1 MSTKD
6 LKNKRKTLTCG
17 KDEEYSIDFIN
28 EGSKLKIIAKKESDI
43 LSIIYSS
50 TFSLEDIKK
59 FSFFGNDYES
69 IDDCLDEIFDKLEK
83 RDKDENKTVI
93 EKKDSEL
100 ITITI
105 SKFSKRCPTI
115 YFTLKKQEKNDNEK
129 YDELLD
135 IVVKMKKNQENEI
148 KKLQNKI
155 NYYEN
160 LLKIKKNPDFK
171 KGLDEF
177 KGSVIEMSCFGPNE
191 IENYFDLNQDYIY
204 SKKDESTFIS
214 FVFTCKDEKDM
225 PSAVETFKKVKENY
239 SYKENIFIRTKGNKA
254 YIEYR
259 YPYGNDLFEIN
270 GYDLS
275 SICFSSGQSLIIK
288 TDAIPKN
295 FYEEYN
301 KEKILNLVLGTELEF
316 ENLSPQIQLCVKSFI
331 LMAEELR
338 FPEYLQRFF
347 KDIFLNVLNGNY
359 KYKVSKLLLKDE
371 ENEIKEIYDGLQR
384 FFNFIVE
391 LFNYE
396 YYKDY
401 KKINYDEIE
410 FNLMSAR
417 YKSGFNYKFKL
428 PYFNELMDELIKKKF
443 NQ

>member
-148 KKLQNKI
+148 KKLKNH
-155 NYYEN
+155 
-160 LLKIKKNPDFK
+160 KIK
-171 KGLDEF
+171 
-177 KGSVIEMSCFGPNE
+177 
-191 IENYFDLNQDYIY
+191 
-204 SKKDESTFIS
+204 
-214 FVFTCKDEKDM
+214 
-225 PSAVETFKKVKENY
+225 
-239 SYKENIFIRTKGNKA
+239 
-254 YIEYR
+254 
-259 YPYGNDLFEIN
+259 
-270 GYDLS
+270 
-275 SICFSSGQSLIIK
+275 
-288 TDAIPKN
+288 
-295 FYEEYN
+295 
-301 KEKILNLVLGTELEF
+301 
-316 ENLSPQIQLCVKSFI
+316 
-331 LMAEELR
+331 
-338 FPEYLQRFF
+338 
-347 KDIFLNVLNGNY
+347 
-359 KYKVSKLLLKDE
+359 
-371 ENEIKEIYDGLQR
+371 
-384 FFNFIVE
+384 
-391 LFNYE
+391 
-396 YYKDY
+396 
-401 KKINYDEIE
+401 
-410 FNLMSAR
+410 
-417 YKSGFNYKFKL
+417 
-428 PYFNELMDELIKKKF
+428 
-443 NQ
+443 